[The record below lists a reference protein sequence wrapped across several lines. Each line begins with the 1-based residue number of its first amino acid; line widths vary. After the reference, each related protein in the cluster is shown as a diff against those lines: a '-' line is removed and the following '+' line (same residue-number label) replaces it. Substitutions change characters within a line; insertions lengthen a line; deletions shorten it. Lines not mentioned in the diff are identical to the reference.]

1 MPWLLILVGLL
12 LVLVCG
18 AFVAAEFAMITVDR
32 PTLERAAETGD
43 KRAIGA
49 LEAVHHLSTQLS
61 GAQVGITIT
70 NLAIGFLAEPSIADL
85 VDDPLESVGLGS
97 GLANAIAVA
106 LALIISTAMTMVFG
120 ELVPKNIAIARP
132 LETIRTVERFQR
144 WFTSAVSW
152 PISVFNGTANWIL
165 RRFGL
170 EPQEELASA
179 RSPQELASLVNRSA
193 EQGTLEEGTADLLE
207 RSLAFGDRRADDV
220 MTPRVRMQIIEPQA
234 SVNAVYELAKSTGHS
249 RFPVVPEGVDQVIGI
264 VHVKH
269 VVDVDPEDRD
279 RVTVADVMAEPMI
292 VPSTLELDH
301 LLEMLREG
309 RLQIAVVVD
318 EFGGVDGVVTM
329 EDLIE
334 ELVGDVVDEHD
345 NADAS
350 ARQLPDGSWD
360 LSGLLRP
367 DEASDVIGVELPED
381 EDYETLAGLLTLHLE
396 QVPEE
401 GDTVTFT
408 IERFEAPDVEVTL
421 TATEMHGL
429 RVDRVHLS
437 FEELPEPEPEEERGW
452 RHERRSEPRDEEGE
466 R

>member
-1 MPWLLILVGLL
+1 MEWLLILIGLL
-12 LVLVCG
+12 LVAACG

-32 PTLERAAETGD
+32 PTLERAAESGE
-43 KRAIGA
+43 KGA
-49 LEAVHHLSTQLS
+49 AGGLKALRSLSTQLS
-61 GAQVGITIT
+61 GAQVGITVT
-70 NLAIGFLAEPSIADL
+70 NLAIGFLAEPSIAEL
-85 VDDPLESVGLGS
+85 VDGPLASLGLSDGAAK
-97 GLANAIAVA
+97 GVAVA
-106 LALIISTAMTMVFG
+106 LALALSTVLTMVFG

-132 LETIRTVERFQR
+132 LETIKAVQAFQR
-144 WFTSAVSW
+144 TFTRLVAW
-152 PISVFNGTANWIL
+152 PITFFNGTANVIL
-165 RRFGL
+165 HRFGV

-193 EQGTLEEGTADLLE
+193 EQGTLAEGTADLLA

-220 MTPRVRMQIIEPQA
+220 MTPRVRMQTIEPQQPL
-234 SVNAVYELAKSTGHS
+234 NDVYELANATGHS
-249 RFPVVPEGVDQVIGI
+249 RFPVVPEGVDQVVGI

-269 VVDVDPEDRD
+269 VVDVDPEDRE
-279 RVTVADVMAEPMI
+279 RVSVGDVMVDPVV
-292 VPSTLELDH
+292 VPSSIELDN

-350 ARQLPDGSWD
+350 ARQEPDGTWD

-367 DEASDVIGVELPED
+367 DEASEVVGVPLPED
-381 EDYETLAGLLTLHLE
+381 EDYETLAGLLTLHLGRI
-396 QVPEE
+396 PDE
-401 GDTVTFT
+401 GDEVEFT
-408 IERFEAPDVEVTL
+408 IERFDDPDLRVTL
-421 TATEMHGL
+421 VATEMHGL
-429 RVDRVHLS
+429 RVDRVHLA
-437 FEELPEPEPEEERGW
+437 FEEIPELDPDDDGDDPELRW
-452 RHERRSEPRDEEGE
+452 NEGE

>member
-1 MPWLLILVGLL
+1 MEWLLILIGLL
-12 LVLVCG
+12 LVAACG

-32 PTLERAAETGD
+32 PSLERVAAGGD
-43 KRAIGA
+43 KRAAGGVKA
-49 LEAVHHLSTQLS
+49 LSHLSTQLS

-70 NLAIGFLAEPSIADL
+70 NLAIGFLAEPSIAEL
-85 VDDPLESVGLGS
+85 VDGPLASLGLPDDAAKGVAVG
-97 GLANAIAVA
+97 IALV
-106 LALIISTAMTMVFG
+106 LSTVMTMVFG

-132 LETIRTVERFQR
+132 LETIRFVERFQR
-144 WFTSAVSW
+144 GFTRMVAI
-152 PISVFNGTANWIL
+152 PIRFFNGTANVIL
-165 RRFGL
+165 HRFGL

-193 EQGTLEEGTADLLE
+193 EQGTLAEGTADLLA

-220 MTPRVRMQIIEPQA
+220 MTPRVRMQTIEPEQP
-234 SVNAVYELAKSTGHS
+234 VNDVYELANATGHS

-269 VVDVDPEDRD
+269 VVDVDPEDRE
-279 RVTVADVMAEPMI
+279 RVSVEDIMVEPVV
-292 VPSTLELDH
+292 VPSSIELDN
-301 LLEMLREG
+301 LLEVLREG

-350 ARQLPDGSWD
+350 ARQEPDGTWD

-367 DEASDVIGVELPED
+367 DEVSDVVGVSLPED
-381 EDYETLAGLLTLHLE
+381 EDYETLAGLLTLHLGRI
-396 QVPEE
+396 PDE
-401 GDTVTFT
+401 GDEVEFV
-408 IERFEAPDVEVTL
+408 IERFDDPDVRVTL
-421 TATEMHGL
+421 TATDMHGL

-437 FEELPEPEPEEERGW
+437 LEEIPELDPDDEDDDGDRED
-452 RHERRSEPRDEEGE
+452 RR
-466 R
+466 